1 MTRRTMQLT
10 AALFAGWLCAHPVA
24 AAEGG
29 GALAWFPGP
38 CNEPGDYGLFGDPD
52 AACGDA
58 CFCPGDCGGDG
69 QIEINELVSVVS
81 MAMHGSPP
89 MSCPSVDR
97 DRSCDVSIGEIVE
110 AVNGALKGCPPR
122 PAATRTTMSPFVDL
136 VVHASMVDEGPGGVV
151 LVAENGEVVHEVAY
165 GFADVEDEVP
175 NRTDTVFA
183 IGTLSMP
190 FTALA
195 VLMLAD
201 DGVIDLDDPVGLYV
215 PRLERFGENV
225 TIRGLLSHTSG
236 IPDFLGRIPGATQ
249 RVGSEDLTNQSLIDL
264 IWWWGDLQFEPGTMC
279 RYSQVGYEILATLI
293 ENVTG
298 VEFARFVEERIL
310 APLGMENTY
319 VRPAEA
325 RRADPVPARGYVP
338 VGSGDFFPYDLSEY
352 DGLYGSWSIYST
364 ARDLL
369 RFAAALDGDL
379 LMSAEMHGVAFAP
392 ATLDDGE
399 LACAV
404 SSYDSSSSYGLGWQV
419 GTHFGEPYFGQDG
432 VRFGYTSALLHF
444 PEHDLTVIVLANRS
458 DSGLPDLALRI
469 SDLFTAR

>member
-1 MTRRTMQLT
+1 MQLS
-10 AALFAGWLCAHPVA
+10 AALFALWLCARPVA

-38 CNEPGDYGLFGDPD
+38 CNTPGDYGLFGDPST
-52 AACGDA
+52 ACGDA

-69 QIEINELVSVVS
+69 QVEIDELVSVVA

-97 DRSCDVSIGEIVE
+97 DRSCDVSIGEVVE

-136 VVHASMVDEGPGGVV
+136 VVHAAMVDQGPGGVV

-165 GFADVEDEVP
+165 GLADVDDGVP

-190 FTALA
+190 FTAIG

-201 DGVIDLDDPVGLYV
+201 EGVIDLDDPVGLYV

-225 TIRGLLSHTSG
+225 TIRRLLSHTSG

-264 IWWWGDLQFEPGTMC
+264 IFWWGELEFEPGTTC

-293 ENVTG
+293 ENATG
-298 VEFARFVEERIL
+298 VEFARFVEQRIL
-310 APLGMENTY
+310 APLGMESTY

-325 RRADPVPARGYVP
+325 RRADPAPARGYIP
-338 VGSGDFFPYDLSEY
+338 IGSADFFPYDLSEY

-364 ARDLL
+364 ATDLL
-369 RFAAALDGDL
+369 RFAAALDGDRL
-379 LMSAEMHGVAFAP
+379 VSAEMLDQCLAP
-392 ATLDDGE
+392 ATLDDGAP
-399 LACAV
+399 ACAEA
-404 SSYDSSSSYGLGWQV
+404 SYDSSSSNGLGFEV
-419 GTHFGEPYFGQDG
+419 GTRFGEPYFGQDG
-432 VRFGYTSALLHF
+432 VRFGYTSSLLRF

-458 DSGLPDLALRI
+458 DSGLPELAFRI
-469 SDLFTAR
+469 ADLFLAE